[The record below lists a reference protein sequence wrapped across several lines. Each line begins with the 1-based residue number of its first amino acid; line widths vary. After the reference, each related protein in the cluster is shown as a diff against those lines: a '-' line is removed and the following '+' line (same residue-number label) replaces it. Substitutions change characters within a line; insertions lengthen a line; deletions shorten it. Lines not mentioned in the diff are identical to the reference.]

1 MYKKKMITLTI
12 DGKSVTVP
20 SGTTIL
26 DAARKVNIDIPTL
39 CFLKDINEVGNCRM
53 CLVEIEGVRGYKA
66 SCVFPAEDGMVV
78 RTNTKDLLDTK
89 RTILELLL
97 SSHEKKCLTCVRNT
111 NCKLQDLAK
120 KFGIE
125 DLDYEGDMPE
135 SDFDDS
141 SACIVRNTAKCI
153 LCKRCVSVCSKV
165 QGVAAIDT
173 LNRGF
178 NSKVGVALGMN
189 MKDSTCVGCGQ
200 CVIQCPVGALTEK
213 STVKQ
218 LKEAL
223 ADPKKHVVIQTA
235 PATRATIGEEFGMP
249 IGSLVTGKL
258 VSGLKKLGF
267 DKVFDTDLGADIT
280 IMEEATEF
288 IERLKANRNLPMITS
303 CSSGWITYAEKFY
316 PEELSHLSST
326 KSPMEILGT
335 IIKTYYAKKENI
347 DPKDIYSV
355 ALMPCSAKKAEIL
368 REELKLKDGSMAVD
382 NVITVREMARL
393 LKEANIDLSILD
405 EEEYDTPLGEA
416 TGAGHI
422 FGTTGGVM
430 EAALRSVSY
439 LLDKTEIKN
448 VEFEEVRGFKGIKE
462 AKIEIQG
469 KTHTIAVA
477 QGLANVSKLMDEIK
491 NGTSKYSFIE
501 VMTCP
506 GGCINGGGQ
515 PLVSDYVASKVD
527 YKKLR
532 ANALYKADKKS
543 KYRKS
548 HENPEVKKLYKEFLE
563 EPNGKKAH
571 ELLHTSYNKQNV
583 YVGKEE
589 I

>member
-1 MYKKKMITLTI
+1 
-12 DGKSVTVP
+12 
-20 SGTTIL
+20 
-26 DAARKVNIDIPTL
+26 
-39 CFLKDINEVGNCRM
+39 
-53 CLVEIEGVRGYKA
+53 
-66 SCVFPAEDGMVV
+66 
-78 RTNTKDLLDTK
+78 
-89 RTILELLL
+89 
-97 SSHEKKCLTCVRNT
+97 
-111 NCKLQDLAK
+111 
-120 KFGIE
+120 
-125 DLDYEGDMPE
+125 
-135 SDFDDS
+135 
-141 SACIVRNTAKCI
+141 
-153 LCKRCVSVCSKV
+153 
-165 QGVAAIDT
+165 
-173 LNRGF
+173 
-178 NSKVGVALGMN
+178 
-189 MKDSTCVGCGQ
+189 
-200 CVIQCPVGALTEK
+200 
-213 STVKQ
+213 
-218 LKEAL
+218 
-223 ADPKKHVVIQTA
+223 
-235 PATRATIGEEFGMP
+235 
-249 IGSLVTGKL
+249 
-258 VSGLKKLGF
+258 
-267 DKVFDTDLGADIT
+267 
-280 IMEEATEF
+280 
-288 IERLKANRNLPMITS
+288 
-303 CSSGWITYAEKFY
+303 
-316 PEELSHLSST
+316 
-326 KSPMEILGT
+326 
-335 IIKTYYAKKENI
+335 
-347 DPKDIYSV
+347 
-355 ALMPCSAKKAEIL
+355 
-368 REELKLKDGSMAVD
+368 MAVD

-439 LLDKTEIKN
+439 LLDKTEIEN
-448 VEFEEVRGFKGIKE
+448 VEFKSVRGFKGIKE

-477 QGLANVSKLMDEIK
+477 QGLANVS
-491 NGTSKYSFIE
+491 E

-563 EPNGKKAH
+563 KPNGKKAH